1 MKRAERRRQDKAA
14 QKQSPQHS
22 VLHAP
27 APQWSLPTLK
37 RQLQQATSPAEVQQH
52 IAALQAQGL
61 PAVASEELAVYAAA
75 YHGAAASLQ
84 AESDVEAV
92 ASLVDNTHAWAD
104 QAIERSS
111 VQNQRACR
119 SGCAFC
125 CYTPTV
131 LASAAEIVFL
141 AHWLHTHCSSEE
153 LDALQQ
159 RIVNRLQRHRDLAAS
174 TQHAQPL
181 PCPLLQDNQ
190 CIAYAAR
197 PLKCRGW
204 NSMSRE
210 ACEQA
215 YGHSQATVQIPAD
228 AYAYVMGNAVLN
240 GLNDS
245 MAQAGLDGASYELT
259 SALARALAIPDAV
272 QRWRNGERLFD
283 ATP

>member
-1 MKRAERRRQDKAA
+1 
-14 QKQSPQHS
+14 
-22 VLHAP
+22 
-27 APQWSLPTLK
+27 
-37 RQLQQATSPAEVQQH
+37 LQQATSPAEVQQR

-84 AESDVEAV
+84 AGSDVEAV
-92 ASLVDNTHAWAD
+92 ASLVDATHAWAD
-104 QAIERSS
+104 QAIGHSP

-119 SGCAFC
+119 AGCAFC

-141 AHWLHTHCSSEE
+141 AHWLRTHCSSEE

-159 RIVNRLQRHRDLAAS
+159 RVVNRRQRHVDPTAS
-174 TQHAQPL
+174 TQHPPPL
-181 PCPLLQDNQ
+181 PCPLLQGKQ
-190 CIAYAAR
+190 CMAYAAR

-204 NSMSRE
+204 NSLSRE

-215 YGHSQATVQIPAD
+215 YGHSQATGQIPAD

-245 MAQAGLDGASYELT
+245 VAQAGLDGASYDLT
-259 SALARALAIPDAV
+259 PALARALGIPDAV
-272 QRWRNGERLFD
+272 KRWRNGERLFD
-283 ATP
+283 AAP